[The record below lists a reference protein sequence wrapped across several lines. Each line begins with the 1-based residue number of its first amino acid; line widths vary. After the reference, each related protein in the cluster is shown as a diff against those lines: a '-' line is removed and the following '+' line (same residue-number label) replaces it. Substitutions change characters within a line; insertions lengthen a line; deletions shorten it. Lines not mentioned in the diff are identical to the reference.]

1 MLKLNNKENKKT
13 PSKKSKQEKSKKLTN
28 KNKSQKKQDN
38 NKINKNKLNKNKNQ
52 GKKEANKENIEQN
65 IIINKRFPK
74 INTKILGDTDK
85 CESYNDSEE
94 EEYCSFLN
102 DSLEKSQRKS
112 DKKNINVKQS
122 KSVQKRVNPVKNVNN
137 NKLPFFNYPNLFDNI
152 ITNNFLNKTCNNDI
166 NRIKDEQFFK
176 DIITNKRNQIIRNK
190 NRSSGLISFYSTS
203 DVTKKKNNKNILEN
217 NEVVE
222 FNYEDEENN
231 INNNNLNVFNTFN
244 TFNTFNNIN
253 NTISNNAS
261 FNVLNKETITENMNI
276 LFTKKNQNKSNSNIK
291 ENKEI
296 KYWLDNMN
304 LSQYY
309 NIFIENDIYDLNK
322 LTQNKDINFDT
333 IESLLKIHK
342 PGHIYRIFSSL
353 QIYLGLINSNV
364 ANFLVKR
371 NGRHKSSKS
380 NNNLKLSI
388 SQEIKE
394 NNSCVNCFKINFF
407 NSNKKNDLNQFLLR
421 YNLTRFY
428 QNFYHNGFDMI
439 NYVMVQMFSSEP
451 INEIIL
457 ENCFHIYEAKDRDEV
472 LKCLLSEKDKI
483 NFFLNSKE
491 YLQFNEKY
499 NIKYEDIIFEKNN
512 NDMNNKYNFQYE
524 KIIIPSNSNC
534 VDCNIF

>member
-231 INNNNLNVFNTFN
+231 INNNLNVFNTFN

-304 LSQYY
+304 LSQY
-309 NIFIENDIYDLNK
+309 
-322 LTQNKDINFDT
+322 
-333 IESLLKIHK
+333 
-342 PGHIYRIFSSL
+342 
-353 QIYLGLINSNV
+353 
-364 ANFLVKR
+364 
-371 NGRHKSSKS
+371 
-380 NNNLKLSI
+380 
-388 SQEIKE
+388 
-394 NNSCVNCFKINFF
+394 
-407 NSNKKNDLNQFLLR
+407 
-421 YNLTRFY
+421 
-428 QNFYHNGFDMI
+428 
-439 NYVMVQMFSSEP
+439 
-451 INEIIL
+451 
-457 ENCFHIYEAKDRDEV
+457 
-472 LKCLLSEKDKI
+472 
-483 NFFLNSKE
+483 
-491 YLQFNEKY
+491 
-499 NIKYEDIIFEKNN
+499 
-512 NDMNNKYNFQYE
+512 
-524 KIIIPSNSNC
+524 
-534 VDCNIF
+534 